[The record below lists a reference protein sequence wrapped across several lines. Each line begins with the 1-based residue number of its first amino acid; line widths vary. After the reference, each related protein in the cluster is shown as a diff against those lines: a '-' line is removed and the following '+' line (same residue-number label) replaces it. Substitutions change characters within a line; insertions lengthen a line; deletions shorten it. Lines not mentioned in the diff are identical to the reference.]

1 MKTYLFLLLFV
12 FQAFSL
18 SSQISLKGY
27 NQEKIDPSLFEGRW
41 KARWISYPG
50 EAPNVYGVYHFRK
63 SFDLE
68 VVPSRFIVHVSADN
82 RYKLYVN
89 GKLVSL
95 GPARGDIY
103 NWSFETVD
111 LAPYL
116 RKGRIRWPPL
126 SGIMPSVN
134 LSPRSVTIRRVLSC
148 KAIRGMRR
156 W

>member
-95 GPARGDIY
+95 GP
-103 NWSFETVD
+103 
-111 LAPYL
+111 
-116 RKGRIRWPPL
+116 
-126 SGIMPSVN
+126 SGN

>member
-89 GKLVSL
+89 GNWY
-95 GPARGDIY
+95 PWARP
-103 NWSFETVD
+103 V
-111 LAPYL
+111 
-116 RKGRIRWPPL
+116 
-126 SGIMPSVN
+126 GISITGI
-134 LSPRSVTIRRVLSC
+134 LKRSIWLLT
-148 KAIRGMRR
+148 
-156 W
+156 

>member
-103 NWSFETVD
+103 NHITRECERFPHVLQCDRASISAFRSTAKFISLWDKTV
-111 LAPYL
+111 
-116 RKGRIRWPPL
+116 
-126 SGIMPSVN
+126 SMPDAH
-134 LSPRSVTIRRVLSC
+134 L
-148 KAIRGMRR
+148 
-156 W
+156 

>member
-111 LAPYL
+111 LARCLELCRAETCRPGQL
-116 RKGRIRWPPL
+116 RSDGFYPARQY
-126 SGIMPSVN
+126 G
-134 LSPRSVTIRRVLSC
+134 
-148 KAIRGMRR
+148 A
-156 W
+156 

>member
-50 EAPNVYGVYHFRK
+50 EAPNVMNGLSFSK

-68 VVPSRFIVHVSADN
+68 VVPSRFIVQVSADN

-95 GPARGDIY
+95 GPGP
-103 NWSFETVD
+103 WG
-111 LAPYL
+111 YL
-116 RKGRIRWPPL
+116 
-126 SGIMPSVN
+126 
-134 LSPRSVTIRRVLSC
+134 
-148 KAIRGMRR
+148 
-156 W
+156 